1 MPASRAAP
9 NSRTPRHLWV
19 VGVLALLWNSMGAW
33 DYFMS
38 QTENQAYMSAFT
50 PEQLAFFHA
59 LPVWA
64 VSAWA
69 TGIWGGVLGTLLL
82 LGRRRLSVWVFLASL
97 AGAVV
102 TTFHTYA
109 VADGMRI
116 MGGAGSLAFAA
127 MIVLVALG
135 LFLYARAMDKRG
147 VLV

>member
-1 MPASRAAP
+1 MSESGSTP
-9 NSRTPRHLWV
+9 NTRTPRHLWV
-19 VGVLALLWNSMGAW
+19 VGVLSLLWNSIGAW
-33 DYFMS
+33 DYLMS
-38 QTENQAYMSAFT
+38 QTRNQAYMSAFT
-50 PEQLAFFHA
+50 PEQLAFFYG

-64 VSAWA
+64 ESAWA

-82 LGRRRLSVWVFLASL
+82 LGRRRIAVWVFLASL

-102 TTFHTYA
+102 TTFHTYV

-116 MGGAGSLAFAA
+116 MGGAGSLAFAS

-135 LFLYARAMDKRG
+135 LFLYARTMDKKG